1 MLSETIQQLRY
12 ERNWSQTDLANRLG
26 ITRAAI
32 NSWEMGLTKPALSML
47 VKLSYL
53 FGVTTDYLLGIEHK
67 KLINISHL
75 SQKDIQL
82 VYEIIDRL
90 NLISNQNN

>member
-1 MLSETIQQLRY
+1 MLSKTIQQLRY

-32 NSWEMGLTKPALSML
+32 NSWEMSLTKPSLSML

-75 SQKDIQL
+75 SQKDVQL
-82 VYEIIDRL
+82 IYELIDRL
-90 NLISNQNN
+90 NLIPTQKH